1 MCGYHYHESNFS
13 RWKLDYSKVKDLF
26 SRWSVLITMESN
38 TIFNLIQQSFRTVIG
53 ATATMVETLQDN
65 QKRSQILSDLNE
77 QWQEKSQEWMQKG
90 TITEQEARQI
100 IEEFFKGYTSKKS
113 NFYEDVEVKSVDNQ
127 SNGIQELTRE
137 IVALREELQKLNVS

>member
-1 MCGYHYHESNFS
+1 
-13 RWKLDYSKVKDLF
+13 
-26 SRWSVLITMESN
+26 MESN

-53 ATATMVETLQDN
+53 ATATIVETLQDN
-65 QKRSQILSDLNE
+65 QKRSQVLSDLNA
-77 QWQEKSQEWMQKG
+77 QWQEKSQEWVQKG

-100 IEEFFKGYTSKKS
+100 IEEFFKGYTSKNS

-137 IVALREELQKLNVS
+137 IIALREELQKLNLSS